1 VETIEGLVEAEA
13 GGPTSLSGQTAV
25 LIAGERREIARM
37 REHIREA
44 DTKVAELSMRVDRA
58 PAVNEELKAL
68 EQKEMVLREDYLSSL
83 RKVEDAELA
92 ETLELARQGAQVS
105 ILNRARPPTT
115 PVNPRWMLAAG
126 GIVAAIG
133 LALGVAVLLELID
146 PVVVSVTQLTT
157 LTEHPVLG
165 SVPWVG

>member
-1 VETIEGLVEAEA
+1 
-13 GGPTSLSGQTAV
+13 
-25 LIAGERREIARM
+25 M
-37 REHIREA
+37 
-44 DTKVAELSMRVDRA
+44 
-58 PAVNEELKAL
+58 
-68 EQKEMVLREDYLSSL
+68 
-83 RKVEDAELA
+83 
-92 ETLELARQGAQVS
+92 
-105 ILNRARPPTT
+105 
-115 PVNPRWMLAAG
+115 NPRWMWAAG